1 MSMPVVNDDSSAPR
15 KGSRER
21 ISAAAFALFA
31 ERGFD
36 GTTTRA
42 IAERAGVNEVTIFRS
57 FGSKEALF
65 RQVAREMLPLR
76 RIKADVNFRIE
87 GTAEDVLVQNARLVL
102 GILKD
107 NRHIF
112 MMLVGELWRHPEIKD
127 EVGFEVFEQAVE
139 FLAAQMTIMIEDGRL
154 RKVDPFVA
162 ARSWMGTVQSHF
174 LLNYLIG
181 EGTIDPD
188 SEERLLRG
196 WADIFVNGAG
206 RR

>member
-1 MSMPVVNDDSSAPR
+1 MPAADVAASSPR
-15 KGSRER
+15 RSSKDR
-21 ISAAAFALFA
+21 ISAAALALFA
-31 ERGFD
+31 EKGFD

-42 IAERAGVNEVTIFRS
+42 IAERAGVNEVTIFRT

-65 RQVAREMLPLR
+65 RQVAREMLPIR
-76 RIKADVNFRIE
+76 RIKAGVDFRIE
-87 GTAEDVLVQNARLVL
+87 GTAEDVLVQNARMVL
-102 GILKD
+102 GILRE

-112 MMLVGELWRHPEIKD
+112 MILVGELWRHPELKE
-127 EVGFEVFEQAVE
+127 EVGSEVFQQAVE

-154 RKVDPFVA
+154 REVDPFVA

-181 EGTIDPD
+181 AGSIDPD
-188 SEERLLRG
+188 AEERLLRG
-196 WADIFVNGAG
+196 WADIFVKGAG

>member
-1 MSMPVVNDDSSAPR
+1 MSVVNAATSPPR

-42 IAERAGVNEVTIFRS
+42 IAERAGVNEVTIFRT

-65 RQVAREMLPLR
+65 RQVAMEMLPLR
-76 RIKADVNFRIE
+76 RIKAGVDFRIE

-102 GILKD
+102 GILRD
-107 NRHIF
+107 NLHIF
-112 MMLVGELWRHPEIKD
+112 MILVGELWRHPELKD
-127 EVGFEVFEQAVE
+127 EVGFEMFDQAVE
-139 FLAAQMTIMIEDGRL
+139 FLAAQMMIMIEDGRL
-154 RKVDPFVA
+154 RNVDPFVA

-174 LLNYLIG
+174 LSNYLIG
-181 EGTIDPD
+181 AGTIDPD
-188 SEERLLRG
+188 AEERLLRG